1 MALSPPDRQFS
12 PNEFDYFSRLAIASS
27 LLAGLAWGIGGAFL
41 LPVVPVPGQVLL
53 TMVIGGMCA
62 GAVVVNA
69 SHLPTLLAFLW
80 AATLPVAMRLVIE
93 GAAID
98 SALAAMIVV
107 FAGALSLVGKHLNR
121 TVADTMRLRFDL
133 DETNRRLRAEMAN
146 HQTTEAALRQAQK
159 LEAVGQL
166 TNGIAHDF
174 NNLLTIIM
182 SNLTLASMRA
192 AESPAVPPL
201 LNAAMQSAERGA
213 TLIQRLLAFARKQT
227 LDPQSLDIFELICGI
242 EEMLQRTLGPQ
253 ISLRIS
259 EVGSPASAQVDG
271 NQLELAILNLA
282 INARDAMP
290 EGGTVRIVI
299 MNRAAGID
307 APPEL
312 APGDYVLLSIID
324 DGIGMDEATLANAFE
339 PFFTTKHVGAGSGL
353 GLPMVQGFA
362 AQSGGTVRIYSK
374 PGEGTTVELWLPRAD
389 ALPVAKSTVQSGTPP
404 GHAAAT
410 VLLCDDDEDVRGAL
424 ADYLETRGYT
434 VHEAGGAH
442 AALRILEARDDV
454 DLLIIDYAMP
464 GMNGLET
471 IREVRLQRPNLQCL
485 MITGHAAIPGNL
497 GIPVLHKPFAPD
509 ELGRRVTELLAA
521 RRSA

>member
-1 MALSPPDRQFS
+1 MSLVDGAARAIYTEQVDSVFRQTPIALTVNIVNAGLTAAALAPFASQPLPLPWFAS
-12 PNEFDYFSRLAIASS
+12 VLLVTMGRLALWLYHRRTAVFHERVGRP
-27 LLAGLAWGIGGAFL
+27 LAPCDREFTACRSVVGIGETFL
-41 LPVVPVPGQVLL
+41 FPVVPVPGQVLL

-192 AESPAVPPL
+192 AEFPAVPPL

-242 EEMLQRTLGPQ
+242 EEMLQRTLCPQ

-259 EVGSPASAQVDG
+259 EVGEFCVSPGRWQSART
-271 NQLELAILNLA
+271 
-282 INARDAMP
+282 RDP
-290 EGGTVRIVI
+290 
-299 MNRAAGID
+299 
-307 APPEL
+307 
-312 APGDYVLLSIID
+312 
-324 DGIGMDEATLANAFE
+324 
-339 PFFTTKHVGAGSGL
+339 
-353 GLPMVQGFA
+353 Q
-362 AQSGGTVRIYSK
+362 
-374 PGEGTTVELWLPRAD
+374 PRD
-389 ALPVAKSTVQSGTPP
+389 
-404 GHAAAT
+404 
-410 VLLCDDDEDVRGAL
+410 
-424 ADYLETRGYT
+424 
-434 VHEAGGAH
+434 
-442 AALRILEARDDV
+442 
-454 DLLIIDYAMP
+454 
-464 GMNGLET
+464 
-471 IREVRLQRPNLQCL
+471 QC
-485 MITGHAAIPGNL
+485 P
-497 GIPVLHKPFAPD
+497 
-509 ELGRRVTELLAA
+509 
-521 RRSA
+521 